1 MDTYYKTNLNL
12 RNTDIGLLIFR
23 VFLSGLMLTHGVP
36 KFVDFFTSDELKF
49 ADPIGIGEGLS
60 FGLTVFAE
68 FVCSIFI
75 IFGFITRI
83 ASLPLIFTMI
93 VAAFVVHGNDPFA
106 NKEMALLFLAGYILI
121 FLAGPGKFSLD
132 FFLRKNK

>member
-1 MDTYYKTNLNL
+1 METYYKTNLNL